1 MQGDAARVG
10 GEHGVAGAAGIAVA
24 SHGVKHTIGH
34 TLLAGAGLS
43 VTGPV
48 GFPLRLGRS
57 ARLD

>member
-1 MQGDAARVG
+1 
-10 GEHGVAGAAGIAVA
+10 VAGAAGITVA

-48 GFPLRLGRS
+48 GFPLRPGRS
-57 ARLD
+57 ARL